1 MLKTLPRALLLIAGA
16 STLAC
21 HSRVHAPYRV
31 DHLATGPAKDPAKR
45 IDMFRSIARDLDGI
59 AYDVEEYGTISASTP
74 VMLLAPSADFK
85 FDLGLTPREIFNR
98 RMKSEA
104 SSRVGRNQASEV
116 SVALALNQLKAANSA
131 AGSDGAE
138 AATNAAHETLAQA
151 LVDLNTKVDRLHA
164 ISASTTVSTS
174 PPGSTSSGDGDSGDD
189 GDILGPDDLLPRP
202 KPLVLDESESG
213 SAIAGQG
220 PLDLSLRQLIQLTF
234 DDWTTLKLFELMSEP
249 DPAAFG
255 QNKILY
261 TGVMNVSIRP
271 GRRTYE
277 EYVGEIDVRVN
288 YARRDEWTNAE
299 SVLMKEIVPEPT
311 SYPLAFAVFPGID
324 SQVMDQG
331 ASIKE
336 SLALAVAIQGMA
348 KGTAFDAELRKTMER
363 SLEARSKTGLN
374 AVVGFNASGRHFG
387 WRCMPRFMAQGN
399 PSSLRSGPGMQL
411 QAQTFPAL
419 ILCLAD
425 RDDLDPSLLLQ
436 EIVLDP
442 LPPEVIARVKP
453 SAVSASVHSLS
464 VRPDVGALLGD
475 IPELNS
481 TLSAGHK
488 QDLVGSGDATRV
500 KAEDSDATAAAAAD
514 LAAAADSAAGRTKA
528 RPHFNVF
535 EFSMA
540 SRWLR
545 APSPVVD
552 DALFGVLP
560 IAEWAQRKSVPR
572 WGEMEMLDVS
582 LKLDRARRQL
592 DFVRDAK
599 DGSLKRYS
607 TTYAS
612 LFERYKM
619 LESNS
624 VNANVQAAIP
634 KWPNPPVI
642 TARGP
647 AAADRYKA
655 WFSRSSRVTVAG
667 TSLDRGV
674 LGATVAGT
682 ACTVMGLTDKQVSI
696 EIPALH
702 LQDAEGSAY
711 ALTILTTAGPQHAGY
726 VEFTIKGAPKPLTQ
740 NFLMAKAVKV
750 PLTAKSSASFDV
762 LPPAT
767 LPPSS
772 VEWFV
777 NVVSASD
784 PTVVLNGVS
793 VKPRAAADKKS
804 LSVPL
809 KGLAAAGSLF
819 KETDRV
825 LLHLFAQHKGVPKS
839 RVKVSAAPSSFFYLA
854 TPGKEFL
861 EAAPVKG
868 AAATPALQIH
878 LDAKDLLTLHGGTDL
893 NLRPYKVRGKP
904 AEAWKTIAGLGAGGS
919 LAADLQAGKGSIA
932 AVLELYQKKNSTVR
946 MSLPVHVNN
955 GSIELNVGKSGVTL
969 PKDAVTL
976 LKSSAGKKTTW
987 VGQLSVGAA
996 GSALQSLELAGDIE
1010 IVVK

>member
-1 MLKTLPRALLLIAGA
+1 MLKTLPRTLLLIAGA

-31 DHLATGPAKDPAKR
+31 DHLATGPAKDAAKR

-104 SSRVGRNQASEV
+104 SSSVGRNQASEV

-131 AGSDGAE
+131 AGSEGAE

-174 PPGSTSSGDGDSGDD
+174 PPGSISSGDGDSGDD

-202 KPLVLDESESG
+202 TPLVLDESESG

-277 EYVGEIDVRVN
+277 EYIGEIDVRVT
-288 YARRDEWTNAE
+288 YARRVDDGKKTKGER
-299 SVLMKEIVPEPT
+299 MKKTVSEPT

-348 KGTAFDAELRKTMER
+348 KGTPFDAELRKTMER

-425 RDDLDPSLLLQ
+425 REDLDPCLLPK

-442 LPPEVIARVKP
+442 LPPEVIARGKRP
-453 SAVSASVHSLS
+453 AVSPGVPPPSVNPFAGSLMSSIIGMSSLIS
-464 VRPDVGALLGD
+464 VGLSQL
-475 IPELNS
+475 EL
-481 TLSAGHK
+481 T
-488 QDLVGSGDATRV
+488 SGDKT
-500 KAEDSDATAAAAAD
+500 
-514 LAAAADSAAGRTKA
+514 LAKAADSAAGRTKA

-545 APSPVVD
+545 APSPEVD

-607 TTYAS
+607 TTYDS

-634 KWPNPPVI
+634 EWMDLPVI

-702 LQDAEGSAY
+702 LQDAERSAY

-825 LLHLFAQHKGVPKS
+825 LLQLFAQHKGVPKS

-878 LDAKDLLTLHGGTDL
+878 IDPKDLLTLHGGTDL

-919 LAADLQAGKGSIA
+919 LAADLQAGKGSTA

-946 MSLPVHVNN
+946 MSLPVQVNN
-955 GSIELNVGKSGVTL
+955 GSIELNVGTSGVTL